1 MPHTSGWDAEVDS
14 KGKGRTLSLDDGCEA
29 ERRADGGWVWD
40 GAPTAVQEVSDWTC
54 KGGMGAVCTLVVTDF

>member
-1 MPHTSGWDAEVDS
+1 M
-14 KGKGRTLSLDDGCEA
+14 A
-29 ERRADGGWVWD
+29 ERPNDAPTGGWVWD